1 MKTQMRRKSVMANY
15 LMQIL
20 RTVYAKATMNYL
32 KNKATKN
39 FQVNSALFI
48 LYTRHFVFGQLK
60 RLKRTKHTYGWCQ
73 EFPGNN
79 ADELLRE

>member
-1 MKTQMRRKSVMANY
+1 
-15 LMQIL
+15 MQIL

-32 KNKATKN
+32 KNKASKSL
-39 FQVNSALFI
+39 QVHSALFI
-48 LYTRHFVFGQLK
+48 FFTLHFVFGQLQ
-60 RLKRTKHTYGWCQ
+60 RLKKTKHTYGWCQ